1 MKTHARNNR
10 GFTLVELAITMVI
23 LAILASLALPSYRQY
38 VLRGHRTDATRAL
51 QDVASRE
58 ESYFF
63 SNNAYTSSLSSL
75 GTNSSVAG
83 QYFTLTLASSS
94 SAAYTATATV
104 QGAQAKDTAC
114 TSFSIDQVGR
124 KTATGTAAA
133 TDCWGTQ

>member
-1 MKTHARNNR
+1 MKTNARANH

-38 VLRGHRTDATRAL
+38 ILRGHRADATRAL

-63 SNNAYTSSLSSL
+63 SNSGYTASLTTL

-83 QYFTLTLASSS
+83 QYFTVTLASSS
-94 SAAYTATATV
+94 SSVYTATATA
-104 QGAQAKDTAC
+104 QGSQAKDALC

-124 KTATGTAAA
+124 KTVTGTGSP